1 MHDIVIRIGA
11 DFRATFRVVDAD
23 GAAVD
28 LTGATFTA
36 KLARKPGSAIL
47 ATFTGSIIS
56 AAAGTFSLAL
66 DAATTAALTPGPAV
80 YDVLITQGG
89 VTLPWDEESS
99 IGAALIRQG
108 VS

>member
-11 DFRATFRVVDAD
+11 DFVATFRVVDAD
-23 GAAVD
+23 GVAVD

-36 KLARKPGSAIL
+36 KAARKPGGTAI
-47 ATFTGSIIS
+47 ATFSTAIVS
-56 AAAGTFSLAL
+56 AAAGTFKITL
-66 DAATTAALTPGPAV
+66 DAATTATLKPGPAY

-89 VTLPWDEESS
+89 VTLPWDEQSS
-99 IGAALIRQG
+99 IGNVLIKQG